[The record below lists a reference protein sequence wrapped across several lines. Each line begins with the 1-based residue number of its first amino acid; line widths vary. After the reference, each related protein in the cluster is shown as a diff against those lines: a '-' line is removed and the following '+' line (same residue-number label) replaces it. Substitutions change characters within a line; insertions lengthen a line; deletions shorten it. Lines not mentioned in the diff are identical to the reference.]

1 MRWLA
6 DFVVM
11 LVTTITLAITVTMTV
26 AHAQTP
32 VQLVSGTVRYQA
44 SDARDTWQ
52 GSAPV
57 AGLDWQVNL
66 EHLPAVSLTVRVN
79 PADFNS
85 GNLIRDANARRSVFE
100 TGRYPEIVL
109 TGERF
114 VAPSTR
120 LQDGERISGTL
131 TGTLNMH
138 GIEQTIRIPVEL
150 TRSGD
155 RIAVE
160 SNFSVLLSDFDMT
173 RPSFLGVT
181 VDDEVQLTVTV
192 VGRLEP

>member
-1 MRWLA
+1 MNRFVLLSALLLSPLLSLLLLPWA
-6 DFVVM
+6 D
-11 LVTTITLAITVTMTV
+11 
-26 AHAQTP
+26 AQTP
-32 VQLVSGTVRYQA
+32 VQLVTGSVRYTA

-52 GSAPV
+52 GTAPV
-57 AGLDWQVNL
+57 EQLEWQIDL
-66 EHLPAVSLTVRVN
+66 EHLPAVSLTVRIN

-114 VAPSTR
+114 VAQSTR
-120 LQDGERISGTL
+120 LQDGQSLSGTL
-131 TGTLNMH
+131 TGTLDMH
-138 GIEQTIRIPVEL
+138 GVTQTIRMPVEL
-150 TRSGD
+150 TRNGE

-160 SNFSVLLSDFDMT
+160 SNFSVLLSDFEMT

-192 VGRLEP
+192 VGVLAP

>member
-1 MRWLA
+1 MSKLILL
-6 DFVVM
+6 FVLLLPTWVS
-11 LVTTITLAITVTMTV
+11 
-26 AHAQTP
+26 AQTP
-32 VQLVSGTVRYQA
+32 VRLVTGTVRYQA

-52 GSAPV
+52 GTASV
-57 AGLDWQVNL
+57 AELDWQMNL
-66 EHLPAVSLTVRVN
+66 EHLPDVTLRVRVN

-85 GNLIRDANARRSVFE
+85 GNFIRDANARRSVFE

-114 VAPSTR
+114 VAQSTR
-120 LQDGERISGTL
+120 LQDGQSLSGTL
-131 TGTLNMH
+131 TSTLNMH
-138 GIEQTIRIPVEL
+138 GVTQTLRIPVEL
-150 TRSGD
+150 TRNGD

-160 SNFSVLLSDFDMT
+160 SEFSVLLSDFEMT

-192 VGRLEP
+192 VGVLAP

>member
-1 MRWLA
+1 MRWLLGFL
-6 DFVVM
+6 FVI
-11 LVTTITLAITVTMTV
+11 VTGAYAT
-26 AHAQTP
+26 AQTP
-32 VQLVSGTVRYQA
+32 VRLVSGTVRYEA

-52 GSAPV
+52 GTAPV
-57 AGLDWQVNL
+57 AALEWQMNL
-66 EHLPAVSLTVRVN
+66 EHLPDVTLTVRVN

-100 TGRYPEIVL
+100 TGRYPDIVL

-114 VAPSTR
+114 VATSTR
-120 LQDGERISGTL
+120 LQDGQSVSGTL

-138 GIEQTIRIPVEL
+138 GVEQTLRIPIEL
-150 TRSGD
+150 TRNGN

-160 SNFSVLLSDFDMT
+160 SDFSVLLSDFEMT

-181 VDDEVQLTVTV
+181 VDDEVQLSVTV
-192 VGRLEP
+192 VGELE